1 MTRNSL
7 FLSNI
12 KLYLAEPFR
21 FLNDIGGSEKDKL
34 TWLIRLRWLAIVIF
48 SILSVP
54 AYIFDF
60 LGRQSILIYIGSL
73 AMLSVFN
80 LLVQLSWLQPKMK
93 PSPYFVCF
101 QLAIDL
107 FCLSTLLLIS
117 GGYEN
122 PFIPLFFFHAALGG
136 LLISGN
142 LSLIYLFLAHLL
154 LAFIQMESLLANI
167 AIPIVPQQQLI
178 NHFFADHLLLFIFW
192 FALRSVGRYFEKQ
205 IQYQVSL
212 QSRDHIQNEKR
223 DRLKALGA
231 LAAGFSHEFASPLS
245 TAKIRLS
252 RMERQLQK
260 ITKKNTVVEFVFDE
274 QAVHVLTSDLSQAL
288 SAVDQCEMILRQ
300 MNSSQLDIRS
310 FQIQKVLLGEML
322 RNICQVWQD
331 EHLLADLQ
339 IDISFDAEAQ
349 ISSLNFAQVVLNLL
363 DNAYEA
369 CPEGKISVT
378 LGQVGDSCCLEILDA
393 GTGFSNNILSR
404 VGEPFVTEKSN
415 GTGLGLYVTDLF
427 MQSVSGSMRLKN
439 TEKGAC
445 VSLLW
450 PVVEAVHEA

>member
-1 MTRNSL
+1 
-7 FLSNI
+7 
-12 KLYLAEPFR
+12 
-21 FLNDIGGSEKDKL
+21 
-34 TWLIRLRWLAIVIF
+34 
-48 SILSVP
+48 
-54 AYIFDF
+54 
-60 LGRQSILIYIGSL
+60 
-73 AMLSVFN
+73 
-80 LLVQLSWLQPKMK
+80 
-93 PSPYFVCF
+93 
-101 QLAIDL
+101 
-107 FCLSTLLLIS
+107 
-117 GGYEN
+117 
-122 PFIPLFFFHAALGG
+122 
-136 LLISGN
+136 
-142 LSLIYLFLAHLL
+142 
-154 LAFIQMESLLANI
+154 
-167 AIPIVPQQQLI
+167 
-178 NHFFADHLLLFIFW
+178 
-192 FALRSVGRYFEKQ
+192 
-205 IQYQVSL
+205 
-212 QSRDHIQNEKR
+212 
-223 DRLKALGA
+223 
-231 LAAGFSHEFASPLS
+231 
-245 TAKIRLS
+245 
-252 RMERQLQK
+252 
-260 ITKKNTVVEFVFDE
+260 
-274 QAVHVLTSDLSQAL
+274 
-288 SAVDQCEMILRQ
+288 MILRQ

-404 VGEPFVTEKSN
+404 VGEPFVTEKNN